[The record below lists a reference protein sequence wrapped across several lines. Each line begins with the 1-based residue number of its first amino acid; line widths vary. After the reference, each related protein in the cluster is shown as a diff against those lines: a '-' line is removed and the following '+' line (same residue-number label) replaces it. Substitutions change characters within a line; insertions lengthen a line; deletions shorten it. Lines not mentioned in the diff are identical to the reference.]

1 MGNKFAAWNR
11 EAILDRIYSRSY
23 VWAAWPSS
31 WKLVAFSGLLF
42 CFGSADAEQLNYIR
56 IGHFPNITHAQAV
69 YARATGQFE
78 KAVGIPIRW
87 TSFNAGPSAIEAL
100 FTDAI
105 DMTFVGPNPAI
116 NGYLKSKGTKF
127 VIIAGAASGGA
138 ALVIRTNAGI
148 NSEKDFNDKTIAT
161 PQLGNTQ
168 DVAARMWL
176 EEKGYRLKEKGGRVG
191 LVPLSNADQLT
202 MFRKN
207 QIDGA
212 WTVEPW
218 VSRLEI
224 EGHGKVFLEEK
235 SLWPEG
241 RYVTTHL
248 IVNRDFL
255 SRNAEVVKKLL
266 QAHIEVTQQINAN
279 LETAGKT
286 LNVELKKETT
296 KSLPD
301 AVLTKAMTRVEFTWD
316 PISASLHKSAESAH
330 RVHFLRTEPN
340 LDGIYDLKLL
350 NEALK
355 EKGLP
360 PVEK

>member
-1 MGNKFAAWNR
+1 VQSQGKEVR
-11 EAILDRIYSRSY
+11 
-23 VWAAWPSS
+23 V
-31 WKLVAFSGLLF
+31 
-42 CFGSADAEQLNYIR
+42 
-56 IGHFPNITHAQAV
+56 
-69 YARATGQFE
+69 
-78 KAVGIPIRW
+78 
-87 TSFNAGPSAIEAL
+87 
-100 FTDAI
+100 
-105 DMTFVGPNPAI
+105 
-116 NGYLKSKGTKF
+116 
-127 VIIAGAASGGA
+127 IAGATSAGAS
-138 ALVIRTNAGI
+138 LVVRQDAGI
-148 NSEKDFNDKTIAT
+148 AKPSDLANKKIAT

-224 EGHGKVFLEEK
+224 EGHGKILLEEK

-266 QAHIEVTQQINAN
+266 KAHIEVTQQINAN
-279 LETAGKT
+279 LEAAGKT

-301 AVLTKAMTRVEFTWD
+301 AVLARAMTRVEFTWD

-350 NEALK
+350 NEVLK
-355 EKGLP
+355 DKGLP